1 MIKCNKCEIEK
12 DESEY
17 YPRNKV
23 CKDCTK
29 KRVSEYQK
37 TEKGREVHRAANK
50 RYSKTDKCK
59 ERRSLA
65 GAKYNQLAT
74 TKKKQLAKWAVKRAV
89 KAGIIERG
97 VCEACSSSNVHGHHD
112 DYDRQLD
119 VRWLCPIHHNEW
131 HRINGEGKNAI

>member
-1 MIKCNKCEIEK
+1 MIKCNKCEVEK

-29 KRVSEYQK
+29 NRVAEYQK
-37 TEKGREVHRAANK
+37 SEKGIQVHRDANM

-59 ERRSLA
+59 ESRRRA
-65 GAKYNQLAT
+65 EAKYKELPS

-89 KAGIIERG
+89 KIGALSRG
-97 VCEACSSSNVHGHHD
+97 LCEVCGSSKVHGHHD
-112 DYDRQLD
+112 DYDKQLE
-119 VRWLCPIHHNEW
+119 VRWLCAKHHYDW
-131 HRINGEGKNAI
+131 HAENGEGENAI

>member
-1 MIKCNKCEIEK
+1 MIKCNKCDIEK
-12 DESEY
+12 DEDDF

-23 CKDCTK
+23 CKVCTK

-37 TEKGREVHRAANK
+37 SDKGREVHRAANN

-59 ERRSLA
+59 ERRKVA
-65 GAKYNQLAT
+65 EEKYKQLPS

-89 KAGIIERG
+89 KSGIIDRG
-97 VCEACSSSNVHGHHD
+97 VCDVCGSSTVHGHHD

-119 VRWLCPIHHNEW
+119 VRWLCPRHHHEW
-131 HRINGEGKNAI
+131 HAENGEGKNAN

>member
-1 MIKCNKCEIEK
+1 MIKCNKCEVEK
-12 DESEY
+12 EDTEF

-23 CKDCTK
+23 CKECTK

-37 TEKGREVHRAANK
+37 SDKGREVHRAANK

-59 ERRSLA
+59 EMRKRA
-65 GAKYNQLAT
+65 EEKYKQLPS

-89 KAGIIERG
+89 KSGLIERG
-97 VCEACSSSNVHGHHD
+97 LCEVCGSSTVHGHHD

-119 VRWLCPIHHNEW
+119 VRWLCPKHHYEW
-131 HRINGEGKNAI
+131 HAENGEGKNAN